1 MSCHFKTGTLLTS
14 VLALAL
20 VGTAPAKGA
29 DSTKAKKPVHREH
42 IPTTTGAQIPFKQN
56 SAGSIAFSAPSA
68 WQAKEK
74 DDENMMVKLG
84 GDIAGSGSGE
94 MSISRHVGEGKTSA
108 EDLKELINR
117 FFLAKLPNH
126 KIIQEKKIFFGS
138 SRKIEGIL
146 EDAYLDVN
154 GAPIFQR
161 IIFFEDPD
169 GKTAYTLNFIST
181 RDKIA
186 TMTPVFNRILLSVNF
201 KGASQ
206 SASYKSAAAT
216 KAVKKDT
223 VSLNARYAPIA
234 IDYPRGWKVE
244 ENTGDNPIAIE
255 GKNAAGKTANISV
268 HKGPMHPYWSIEDVA
283 NSLEKEHMTPH
294 QAYHRVN
301 RSPKTFGSGSA
312 GGIQGIVQESTFKDD
327 KSGAEIKQM
336 TAYFNDD
343 KNVYVLTM
351 SSTDWKAS
359 DMHQAFHKILASLR
373 LKDKQ

>member
-1 MSCHFKTGTLLTS
+1 MSFNRRTGSLLTA

-20 VGTAPAKGA
+20 SLSLANASPSQAA
-29 DSTKAKKPVHREH
+29 EAAKKPHREH

-74 DDENMMVKLG
+74 DDENMLVKLG
-84 GDIAGSGSGE
+84 GDIAGSGTGE

-169 GKTAYTLNFIST
+169 GKTAYSLNFIST

-186 TMTPVFNRILLSVNF
+186 TMTPIFNRILLSLNF

-206 SASYKSAAAT
+206 NGIYKSAAAT
-216 KAVKKDT
+216 RKESD
-223 VSLNARYAPIA
+223 SLNARYAPIT
-234 IDYPRGWKVE
+234 IDYPRGWTVV
-244 ENTGDNPIAIE
+244 ENTGDNPVNIE
-255 GKNAAGKTANISV
+255 GKNAAGKSAHISI
-268 HKGPMHPYWSIEDVA
+268 HKGAMHPYWNIDDVA
-283 NSLEKEHMTPH
+283 DSLEKEHMTPR
-294 QAYHRVN
+294 QSYHRIN
-301 RSPKTFGSGSA
+301 RSQKTFGS

-359 DMHQAFHKILASLR
+359 EMHQAFHKMLASLR
-373 LKDKQ
+373 LQDRR

>member
-1 MSCHFKTGTLLTS
+1 MSCNFRPGTLFAAVPILILS
-14 VLALAL
+14 LANGSQAQ
-20 VGTAPAKGA
+20 AADAAKG
-29 DSTKAKKPVHREH
+29 PHREH

-56 SAGSIAFSAPSA
+56 SAGSISFSVPNT
-68 WQAKEK
+68 WQDKEK
-74 DDENMMVKLG
+74 DDENMLVKLG
-84 GDIAGSGSGE
+84 GDIAGSGTGE

-126 KIIQEKKIFFGS
+126 KIIQEKKILFGS

-146 EDAYLDVN
+146 EDAFLDVN

-186 TMTPVFNRILLSVNF
+186 TMTPVFNRILLSVDF
-201 KGASQ
+201 KGSSQ
-206 SASYKSAAAT
+206 SRSYKSAAAT

-234 IDYPRGWKVE
+234 IDYPRGWKVQ

-283 NSLEKEHMTPH
+283 DSLEKEYMTPH

-336 TAYFNDD
+336 TAYFNDE

-359 DMHQAFHKILASLR
+359 DMHQAFHKMLASLR
-373 LKDKQ
+373 LQDRR

>member
-1 MSCHFKTGTLLTS
+1 MSFHLRTGSLLTA
-14 VLALAL
+14 VLTLALANGSQAQ
-20 VGTAPAKGA
+20 VA
-29 DSTKAKKPVHREH
+29 DAAKKPHREH
-42 IPTTTGAQIPFKQN
+42 IPTTTGAQTPFKQN

-68 WQAKEK
+68 WQNKEK
-74 DDENMMVKLG
+74 DDENMLVKLG
-84 GDIAGSGSGE
+84 GDIAGSGTGE

-146 EDAYLDVN
+146 EDAFLDVN

-161 IIFFEDPD
+161 TIFFEDPD
-169 GKTAYTLNFIST
+169 GKTAYSLNFIST

-186 TMTPVFNRILLSVNF
+186 TMTPVFNRILLSLNF

-206 SASYKSAAAT
+206 NRSYKSASP
-216 KAVKKDT
+216 VRKDST
-223 VSLNARYAPIA
+223 SLTARYAPVS

-244 ENTGDNPIAIE
+244 ENTGDNPVNIE
-255 GKNAAGKTANISV
+255 GKNAAGKIARVSI
-268 HKGPMHPYWSIEDVA
+268 HKGAMHPYWNIEDVA
-283 NSLEKEHMTPH
+283 DSLEKEHMTPR
-294 QAYHRVN
+294 QSYHRVN
-301 RSPKTFGSGSA
+301 RSAKTFGSGSSS
-312 GGIQGIVQESTFKDD
+312 GIHGIVQESTFKDD
-327 KSGAEIKQM
+327 KSGAETKQM

-359 DMHQAFHKILASLR
+359 EMHQAFHKMLASLR
-373 LKDKQ
+373 LQDRR